1 MSFQSLF
8 RSNKTDG
15 EWQLRREGSLL
26 WWWAK
31 AIFGTLVWVESR
43 NLYQVLREDFWQS
56 WQVLEDVADEK
67 EEKCSLG
74 SQRREERM
82 ASALGKMHWG
92 RGWALLRML
101 LTAWGVVVVGIT
113 PSGVPLRWGRRQT
126 VPRGMQ
132 NMRVYLPQG
141 LAVLSLS
148 SAPLRG
154 LQPGFSACYF
164 ILHSRASQGGA
175 VQQCDLQIFLFW
187 VTLQVLSVNM
197 DSRMRACF
205 PAHEKM
211 TGQELNLLVLM
222 CSFYGLMGVL
232 FADTVPIS
240 VPMEGWAET
249 WAGHG
254 GSSGEKEA
262 LRNEPAAA
270 LAAKQMALVFCPSWR
285 VSMPMAPFL
294 NIRNFNNKALRL

>member
-26 WWWAK
+26 WKCGGEPRPSLAPS
-31 AIFGTLVWVESR
+31 WVQSR

-56 WQVLEDVADEK
+56 WQVLEDVADDK
-67 EEKCSLG
+67 GEKCSLG

-92 RGWALLRML
+92 RGWALLHIL
-101 LTAWGVVVVGIT
+101 LTAWGVVVLGIT
-113 PSGVPLRWGRRQT
+113 PSGVPLRWGRRRT

-132 NMRVYLPQG
+132 NMLVYLPQG

-148 SAPLRG
+148 TAPLRG
-154 LQPGFSACYF
+154 LQPSFSACYF
-164 ILHSRASQGGA
+164 ILHSLASQGGA
-175 VQQCDLQIFLFW
+175 VQQCDSQIFLFW
-187 VTLQVLSVNM
+187 DTLQVPSANM
-197 DSRMRACF
+197 DSCMRACF
-205 PAHEKM
+205 PAHEKV

-222 CSFYGLMGVL
+222 CSFHGLMGVL

-240 VPMEGWAET
+240 VPMEGWAWREQ
-249 WAGHG
+249 WGEGSPPQLACRSPCCQADGSHVLSQLEGFHAHG
-254 GSSGEKEA
+254 SIPKYKE
-262 LRNEPAAA
+262 
-270 LAAKQMALVFCPSWR
+270 F
-285 VSMPMAPFL
+285 
-294 NIRNFNNKALRL
+294 